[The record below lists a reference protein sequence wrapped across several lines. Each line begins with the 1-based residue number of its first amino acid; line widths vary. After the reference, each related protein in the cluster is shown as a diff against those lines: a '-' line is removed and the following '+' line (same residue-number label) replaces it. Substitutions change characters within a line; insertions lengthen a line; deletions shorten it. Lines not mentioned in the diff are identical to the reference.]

1 MSIGLDVY
9 SFPSGWPSFTGGP
22 RRNKDGEHG
31 SVGGAKEEGGCK
43 KIPTRAHC

>member
-31 SVGGAKEEGGCK
+31 SVGGAKGG
-43 KIPTRAHC
+43 RGM